1 MTIFTQVVSNVPS
14 ITNIVSDTQGDFTSF
29 NRGVDQ
35 RSVFLSLLDSYR
47 TDGFDVE
54 LLARGE
60 IRNVTIEGFRQQSV
74 MEVVKDERRVN
85 FSLDKRTSVGS
96 ELHTYSLR
104 VVAILSQDIL
114 SETPLIF
121 SLFFA
126 SGPEQH

>member
-29 NRGVDQ
+29 DRSVDQ

-47 TDGFDVE
+47 ADGFDVE

-74 MEVVKDERRVN
+74 VQVAENERRVN
-85 FSLDKRTSVGS
+85 FRLDKRTSVGS
-96 ELHTYSLR
+96 KLHTYSLR
-104 VVAILSQDIL
+104 VVAMLSQDIL
-114 SETPLIF
+114 SETPQR
-121 SLFFA
+121 SEERRV
-126 SGPEQH
+126 GKECK